1 MGRCR
6 FCGDEGWTVWTT
18 REGLCK
24 PCSASVRAE
33 IAARTESVR
42 DSLVYIRCTK
52 DPSSLL
58 PLCDEA
64 IHHARELVSFERRG
78 ITDIRPVP
86 SSLLAML
93 EAKRDEVV
101 AELRAADAARTR
113 RTAATAESPSRLQLP
128 ASTPPPTGGV
138 PPSPVSDAWWAW
150 PLEGDGGSDPAAE
163 DEGTAA
169 GAGKRPLR
177 ERLHCLVLL
186 DPGGIRATL
195 ENISLGGLFL
205 STPRVRPPG
214 SRVRVILN
222 TPAGPLQAEGVVRW
236 ARGSIEASPN
246 PLGMGIEFTS
256 SPPDLKAYLASRFPS
271 LQLSG
276 SGLA

>member
-6 FCGDEGWTVWTT
+6 FCGNEGWMVWTT

-24 PCSASVRAE
+24 PCNASVRAE
-33 IAARTESVR
+33 IATRTESVK
-42 DSLVYIRCTK
+42 DALVYIRCTK
-52 DPSSLL
+52 DPGSLL

-64 IHHARELVSFERRG
+64 IEHARELVSFEKRG

-93 EAKRDEVV
+93 QAKRDEVV
-101 AELRAADAARTR
+101 AELRAADDARAR
-113 RTAATAESPSRLQLP
+113 RTAAPAEKPGPLQLPGTPPPAAAESPASP
-128 ASTPPPTGGV
+128 AP
-138 PPSPVSDAWWAW
+138 DAWWAW
-150 PLEGDGGSDPAAE
+150 NLEEGGADPAAE
-163 DEGTAA
+163 DEATAP

-236 ARGSIEASPN
+236 ARGNVEASPD

-256 SPPDLKAYLASRFPS
+256 SPPDLKAYLSSRFPS

-276 SGLA
+276 SGLS